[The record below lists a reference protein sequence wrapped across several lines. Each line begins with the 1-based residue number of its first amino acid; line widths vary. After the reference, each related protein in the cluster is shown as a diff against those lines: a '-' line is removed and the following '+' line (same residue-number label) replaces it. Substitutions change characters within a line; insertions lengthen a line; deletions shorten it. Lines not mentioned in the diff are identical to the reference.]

1 MNARQKKYEYSVNEV
16 PPLAHLLLSGFQHV
30 LIMVVA
36 IGIPVI
42 FAGQMNETPQFTATL
57 VTFSML
63 ASGIG
68 SIIQAL
74 RLPYLGS
81 GYLCPN
87 LCGPSYISL
96 TLSAAWIGG
105 LPLMRGITI
114 VAGVVEML
122 LAPVVQKL
130 KSVFPIYV
138 VGLVVA
144 MVGISIISISITSF
158 FGLTLQGDA
167 IRSIDILIGAV
178 SLLIMVFCNLW
189 GKGFVKIYCL
199 IIGIFLGW
207 ILALILNPEYWINL
221 VMVKNTPLFAL
232 PQFNTIFKPIT
243 LHLNLLIPLIVI
255 AVGSTLKTFGNLLAA
270 QKFSEPELDKVNYVP
285 IRNGIV
291 ADGMATALSGLLGAM
306 AVDTSSSNIGL
317 AGATKVLSRWISVV
331 AGAIFIVLAF
341 FPMLTNALALIPKPV
356 LGASLI
362 FVGCFMICA
371 GLEQMLSEHWDSHK
385 TFVVGI
391 ALFFG
396 LSTSFLPPLY
406 ARSPKIIQ
414 TFFTDP
420 LPTTTILA
428 VILNQIFGLDKSY
441 KKIRDKFKTQKI
453 FATNT
458 ENGGK

>member
-1 MNARQKKYEYSVNEV
+1 
-16 PPLAHLLLSGFQHV
+16 
-30 LIMVVA
+30 
-36 IGIPVI
+36 
-42 FAGQMNETPQFTATL
+42 L

-87 LCGPSYISL
+87 LCGPSYLSL
-96 TLSAAWIGG
+96 SLSAAWIGG

-114 VAGVVEML
+114 VAGLLEIF
-122 LAPVVQKL
+122 LAPLIQKL
-130 KSVFPIYV
+130 KNVFPMYI

-144 MVGISIISISITSF
+144 LVGISIIQISVTSF

-167 IRSIDILIGAV
+167 IRSIDIFIGAV

-199 IIGIFLGW
+199 IIGMFSGW
-207 ILALILNPEYWINL
+207 ILSMILIPEYWQNL
-221 VMVKNTPLFAL
+221 VLIKNSPLFAL
-232 PQFNTIFKPIT
+232 PQFSTIFQPIT
-243 LHLNLLIPLIVI
+243 FRLDLLIPLIVI
-255 AVGSTLKTFGNLLAA
+255 AIGSTLKTFGNLLAV
-270 QKFSEPELDKVNYVP
+270 QKLSEPELNEVNFVP

-291 ADGMATALSGLLGAM
+291 ADGIATTISGVLGAM

-341 FPMLTNALALIPKPV
+341 FPMLTNVLALMPKPV
-356 LGASLI
+356 LGASLV
-362 FVGCFMICA
+362 FSGCFMICA
-371 GLEQMLSEHWDSHK
+371 GLIQMLQENWDSRK

-396 LSTSFLPPLY
+396 LSTAFLPSLY
-406 ARSPKIIQ
+406 ARVPGIIQ
-414 TFFTDP
+414 KFFTDP
-420 LPTTTILA
+420 LPTATILA
-428 VILNQIFGLDKSY
+428 VFLNQIFNLDLLY
-441 KKIRDKFKTQKI
+441 KKLR
-453 FATNT
+453 
-458 ENGGK
+458 NGS

>member
-1 MNARQKKYEYSVNEV
+1 MADNKNYEYSVNEV
-16 PPLAHLLLSGFQHV
+16 PPLGHLLLSAFQHV
-30 LIMVVA
+30 LLMIVA
-36 IGIPVI
+36 IGIPII
-42 FAGQMNETPQFTATL
+42 FAGQLNETPGFTASL

-87 LCGPSYISL
+87 LCGPSYLSL
-96 TLSAAWIGG
+96 SLSAAWIGG

-114 VAGVVEML
+114 VAGLIEIF
-122 LAPVVQKL
+122 LAPVIQKL
-130 KSVFPIYV
+130 KNVFPMYI

-144 MVGISIISISITSF
+144 LVGISIVQISITSF

-167 IRSIDILIGAV
+167 IRSIDIFIGAV

-189 GKGFVKIYCL
+189 GKGFVKVYCL
-199 IIGIFLGW
+199 IIGMFSGW
-207 ILALILNPEYWINL
+207 ILSLILIPEYWQNL
-221 VMVKNTPLFAL
+221 VLVKNSPLFAL
-232 PQFNTIFKPIT
+232 PQFSTIFQPIT
-243 LHLNLLIPLIVI
+243 FHLNLLIPLIVI
-255 AVGSTLKTFGNLLAA
+255 AIGSTLKTFGNLLAA
-270 QKFSEPELDKVNYVP
+270 QKLSEPELDEVNFVP

-291 ADGMATALSGLLGAM
+291 ADGIATTLSGVFGAM

-341 FPMLTNALALIPKPV
+341 FPMLTNALALMPKPV
-356 LGASLI
+356 LGASLV
-362 FVGCFMICA
+362 FSGCFMICA
-371 GLEQMLSEHWDSHK
+371 GLIQMLQENWDSRK

-396 LSTSFLPPLY
+396 LSTAFLPSLY
-406 ARSPKIIQ
+406 ARAPEIIQ

-420 LPTTTILA
+420 LPTATILA
-428 VILNQIFGLDKSY
+428 VLLNQIFNLDLLY
-441 KKIRDKFKTQKI
+441 KKLRKDS
-453 FATNT
+453 
-458 ENGGK
+458 

>member
-1 MNARQKKYEYSVNEV
+1 MADNKNYEYSVNEV
-16 PPLAHLLLSGFQHV
+16 PPLGHLLLSAFQHV
-30 LIMVVA
+30 LIMIVA

-42 FAGQMNETPQFTATL
+42 FAGQINETPEFTATL

-74 RLPYLGS
+74 RLPFLGS

-87 LCGPSYISL
+87 LCGPSYLSL
-96 TLSAAWIGG
+96 SLSAAWIGG

-114 VAGVVEML
+114 VAGLVEML
-122 LAPVVQKL
+122 LAPVIQKL
-130 KSVFPIYV
+130 KSVFPIYI

-144 MVGISIISISITSF
+144 LVGISIISISITSF
-158 FGLTLQGDA
+158 FGLSLQGDA
-167 IRSIDILIGAV
+167 ICNTDILIGAV

-189 GKGFVKIYCL
+189 GRGIIKIYCL
-199 IIGIFLGW
+199 IIGMFSGW
-207 ILALILNPEYWINL
+207 ILALILIPEYWQNL
-221 VMVKNTPLFAL
+221 VSVKNSPLFAL
-232 PQFNTIFKPIT
+232 PQLKTLFNPIT
-243 LHLNLLIPLIVI
+243 LRLDLLIPLIVI

-270 QKFSEPELDKVNYVP
+270 QKISEPELDKVNYVP

-341 FPMLTNALALIPKPV
+341 FPMLTNALALMPKPV
-356 LGASLI
+356 LGAALI
-362 FVGCFMICA
+362 FSGCFMICA
-371 GLEQMLSEHWDSHK
+371 GLTQMLHENWDSHK

-396 LSTSFLPPLY
+396 LSTAFLPSLY
-406 ARSPKIIQ
+406 ARSPQIIQ

-428 VILNQIFGLDKSY
+428 VILHQVFHLDIAY
-441 KKIRDKFKTQKI
+441 KKIIKTFKARKRLS
-453 FATNT
+453 
-458 ENGGK
+458 